1 MRVLIVDDQEI
12 NRIVPRTHLE
22 RLGVSAAEAEDGRTA
37 LDLLAAGGFDTVLL
51 DLGMPGLSGLDV
63 CRRVRADPAL
73 RGVRLI
79 AYTAPG
85 PAQPADEIMAAGFDG
100 LLAKPVRR
108 DALIRA
114 LGLDGAPPG

>member
-1 MRVLIVDDQEI
+1 MQVLIVDDQEI
-12 NRIVPRTHLE
+12 NRIVLRTHLE
-22 RLGVSAAEAEDGRTA
+22 RLGVSASQAEDGRTA
-37 LDLLAAGGFDTVLL
+37 LDMIAAGGFDAVLL

-63 CRRVRADPAL
+63 CRRVRADRAL
-73 RGVRLI
+73 SGVRLI

-85 PAQPADEIMAAGFDG
+85 PAQPPDEIMAAGFDG

-114 LGLDGAPPG
+114 LGLDGAAPG

>member
-12 NRIVPRTHLE
+12 NRILPRTHLE
-22 RLGVSAAEAEDGRTA
+22 RLGVPAAEAEDGRTA

-51 DLGMPGLSGLDV
+51 DLSMPGLSGLDV

-73 RGVRLI
+73 RGVRVI

-85 PAQPADEIMAAGFDG
+85 PAQTADEILAAGFDG
-100 LLAKPVRR
+100 LLTKPVRR
-108 DALIRA
+108 DALVRA
-114 LGLDGAPPG
+114 LGLAGAPPG